1 MPIIRSV
8 MFLLIL
14 DLLTK
19 HAFRFYEQDLALE
32 HVLIEGYLYVDEVVF
47 NYGNAFASSNVD
59 DVGILSQ
66 VYIYSFFI
74 VSMAGCVLGLSS
86 IDEED
91 SKLTAVPYVFMMAGG
106 LGNTLERIIYG
117 NVCDW
122 ITLTSPVTEYLI
134 VLNFADIFIWI
145 GLLTL
150 PFFMTGLRLKLF
162 FGAIFYVLAFWP
174 LRNVL
179 FS

>member
-1 MPIIRSV
+1 MPIIRSAL
-8 MFLLIL
+8 FLLML

-19 HAFRFYEQDLALE
+19 HAFRFYEQDLALDL
-32 HVLIEGYLYVDEVVF
+32 VLIEGYLYVYDVTF
-47 NYGNAFASSNVD
+47 NYGNGFASSD
-59 DVGILSQ
+59 EEVGILSQ

-74 VSMAGCVLGLSS
+74 VSMAGCLLGLTS

-122 ITLTSPVTEYLI
+122 ITLTRPISEYLL
-134 VLNFADIFIWI
+134 VLNFADIFICI
-145 GLLTL
+145 SLLTL
-150 PFFMTGLRLKLF
+150 PFTVQGLKLKLF

>member
-1 MPIIRSV
+1 MPIIRSAL
-8 MFLLIL
+8 FLLML

-19 HAFRFYEQDLALE
+19 HAFRFYEQDLALDL
-32 HVLIEGYLYVDEVVF
+32 VLIEGYLYVYDVTF
-47 NYGNAFASSNVD
+47 NYGNVFASSEE
-59 DVGILSQ
+59 DVGILTQ
-66 VYIYSFFI
+66 AYIYSFFI
-74 VSMAGCVLGLSS
+74 VSMAGCLLGLTS

-122 ITLTSPVTEYLI
+122 ITLTRPISEYLL
-134 VLNFADIFIWI
+134 VLNFADIFICI
-145 GLLTL
+145 SLLTL
-150 PFFMTGLRLKLF
+150 PFFMAGLRLKLF